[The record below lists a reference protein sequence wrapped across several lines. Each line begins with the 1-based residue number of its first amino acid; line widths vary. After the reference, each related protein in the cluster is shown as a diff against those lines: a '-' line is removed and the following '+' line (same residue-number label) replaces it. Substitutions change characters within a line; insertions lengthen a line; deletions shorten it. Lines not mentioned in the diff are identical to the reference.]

1 MQRLQLGED
10 EKITR
15 KEYLKR
21 KKKQASNLKQRSK
34 ITYIMIFC
42 IVVIS
47 IYLATQIYVYSKEN
61 NFKYVEGDQL
71 KSQKVY
77 NVYYVTEGY
86 TYNPVYTLNSIY
98 SNGFEDKIVYSNSG
112 LTNITVSGDY
122 IYGTKESGLYRINKN
137 DSNEIEPLVE
147 KDLIKFTV
155 DSDIVYFTQGSD
167 NSLKSL
173 NVNTKEIKELGI
185 DNISEIIYDETNIY
199 VVKDEKTKKTLYK
212 VNKESNEKSE
222 LTKDSNVSY
231 ITESGDNLYYVN
243 KKDGN
248 KIYSISKNGE
258 NESKVADIVTV
269 SDKGEIKEVD
279 GSKYM
284 FVNNGFLFYV
294 NVEDSN
300 SLWKINLDTK
310 QTEKVIP
317 VAVEILQDIGGTVF
331 YKVKGEMGVYLYNY
345 ETNFMSQVT
354 KRKIN
359 EFFVD
364 KSVDIQNSTQ
374 NTEGLSKN

>member
-1 MQRLQLGED
+1 M
-10 EKITR
+10 
-15 KEYLKR
+15 
-21 KKKQASNLKQRSK
+21 
-34 ITYIMIFC
+34 
-42 IVVIS
+42 
-47 IYLATQIYVYSKEN
+47 
-61 NFKYVEGDQL
+61 
-71 KSQKVY
+71 
-77 NVYYVTEGY
+77 
-86 TYNPVYTLNSIY
+86 
-98 SNGFEDKIVYSNSG
+98 
-112 LTNITVSGDY
+112 
-122 IYGTKESGLYRINKN
+122 
-137 DSNEIEPLVE
+137 
-147 KDLIKFTV
+147 
-155 DSDIVYFTQGSD
+155 
-167 NSLKSL
+167 
-173 NVNTKEIKELGI
+173 
-185 DNISEIIYDETNIY
+185 
-199 VVKDEKTKKTLYK
+199 YK

-354 KRKIN
+354 KRKIK

-364 KSVDIQNSTQ
+364 KSVESQNSTQ